1 MIEPKL
7 SYILTTYNKLD
18 YLKITLPYLL
28 AACYPDEEIVIV
40 DGGSSD
46 GTVEYLQALLD
57 QKKIHYFISE
67 KDFGEAHGTN
77 KAILAAK
84 GQLLKIITDDDVF
97 DFEALQRCKKFMLEH
112 PSVDILGFDGY
123 ACKIN
128 KRPIFEKS
136 DFNLG
141 FTVWEKNKTPFLFCG
156 LSFLL
161 RKSSIALMGLFN
173 VNYKIIDMEYAI
185 RVSGLKTSIAF
196 YTAPAFVNIVNPSS
210 NSINFYEAIREE
222 QKKLSKIYPSIKI
235 NFKLNNPVLR
245 LKEKLSLLIKTK
257 NQLPVYKKN
266 ELMGLYDHTVKESY
280 KILKENKNP
289 SEVKIRFSQW
299 D

>member
-77 KAILAAK
+77 KAFLAAK

-123 ACKIN
+123 A
-128 KRPIFEKS
+128 
-136 DFNLG
+136 
-141 FTVWEKNKTPFLFCG
+141 
-156 LSFLL
+156 
-161 RKSSIALMGLFN
+161 
-173 VNYKIIDMEYAI
+173 
-185 RVSGLKTSIAF
+185 
-196 YTAPAFVNIVNPSS
+196 
-210 NSINFYEAIREE
+210 
-222 QKKLSKIYPSIKI
+222 
-235 NFKLNNPVLR
+235 
-245 LKEKLSLLIKTK
+245 
-257 NQLPVYKKN
+257 
-266 ELMGLYDHTVKESY
+266 
-280 KILKENKNP
+280 
-289 SEVKIRFSQW
+289 
-299 D
+299 